1 MNPMFLSFL
10 KSMQTKSQDAQN
22 PGLWV
27 NGNRMPVQEAVKPVD
42 QNTNREVT
50 PDEADMHADAAAA
63 QTSKNRLGSE
73 IGHHPHDANNDGAV
87 VPEERQT
94 TAKQAAAAANVSS
107 DSWASMAAQHISG
120 QAPKYSA
127 GDSDAY

>member
-1 MNPMFLSFL
+1 MNSMFRSFL

-27 NGNRMPVQEAVKPVD
+27 NGNRMPMQEAVKPVD
-42 QNTNREVT
+42 QNANREVT

-63 QTSKNRLGSE
+63 GTSKNRLGSE
-73 IGHHPHDANNDGAV
+73 IGHHPEDADADGAV
-87 VPEERQT
+87 TPEERRLR
-94 TAKQAAAAANVSS
+94 AAAAAANVSS
-107 DSWASMAAQHISG
+107 DSWASMTAKNISG
-120 QAPKYSA
+120 QAPKYST